1 MSIKDIKAE
10 ARRKLALNMHQ
21 AIVVYTIEFAIFI
34 TLIALV
40 SIAAVCIE
48 IASGAPVVAAAVM
61 IVYGVALMLIAIT
74 CSGLVNY
81 AMIDHYLT
89 SYKCKPYNIR
99 RIGEVIARNGIIK
112 IFRLNVVRTLLG
124 FLLSLLLIVPGVIY
138 LVRTSMANHLMIAN
152 PKMTTSTALRAS
164 SKVMSGKTGT
174 YFGLVMSFIGWYA
187 LGIVTLGIGFIF
199 IMPYVN
205 LAKTVYYKRN
215 LQGDKTVYNIAAQ
228 PVSPIASTPGE
239 MPPQYA
245 PQTEPI
251 STVRPAEPT
260 AEAINPIETLG
271 AEDMAE
277 MNAAMRDFG
286 AEVQE
291 VPLTPVVTN
300 MRKSST
306 ASADVVVEPLAVD
319 RTAEPTAE
327 PIAAEPTAGVDAQA
341 NALGADSDIVEI
353 VKPLTTQEI
362 QASDDIQQRRIDAL
376 YSGVSPVKT
385 PKRDYISHGGISDS
399 HDGFVDSFDDPEP
412 APTTSTTVEPAATE
426 PVVSP
431 SAPPASSRDE
441 EIVMTDEQF
450 DAFMR
455 EFDAP
460 KQEPAFTPLRRTPN
474 KPEPAPNK
482 PEPAPPHASVPE
494 RPEPRVRAA
503 SARTAERPAS
513 GGTVRQTPPAEPA
526 QRSGESRAE
535 MLRREREERIQK
547 LRNSRK

>member
-34 TLIALV
+34 TLLALV

-89 SYKCKPYNIR
+89 SYKCKPYNVR
-99 RIGEVIARNGIIK
+99 RIGEVIARNGIVK
-112 IFRLNVVRTLLG
+112 IFKLNVVRTLLG

-152 PKMTTSTALRAS
+152 PKMTTSTALSAS
-164 SKVMSGKTGT
+164 NKVMGGKTGA
-174 YFGLVMSFIGWYA
+174 YFGLIMSFIGWYA

-205 LAKTVYYKRN
+205 LSKTVYYKRN

-228 PVSPIASTPGE
+228 PVSPIASAPGE
-239 MPPQYA
+239 MPPQYV

-251 STVRPAEPT
+251 SAVRAAEPV
-260 AEAINPIETLG
+260 AESVNPIETLG

-306 ASADVVVEPLAVD
+306 ASAEVTVEPIA
-319 RTAEPTAE
+319 AE
-327 PIAAEPTAGVDAQA
+327 PIAAEAVTVEPQSSTDAAQPA
-341 NALGADSDIVEI
+341 QPAQSDRPAADADSDIVEI
-353 VKPLTTQEI
+353 VKPLTTQELKD
-362 QASDDIQQRRIDAL
+362 SDEIVKRRIAAL
-376 YSGVSPVKT
+376 YSGVSPEKP
-385 PKRDYISHGGISDS
+385 PKRDYISHVGSSGDK
-399 HDGFVDSFDDPEP
+399 DGFVDSFDDPEP
-412 APTTSTTVEPAATE
+412 TAVEPAATE
-426 PVVSP
+426 PAAP
-431 SAPPASSRDE
+431 QSAASASSRDE

-460 KQEPAFTPLRRTPN
+460 KQDPSFTPLRRTPQ
-474 KPEPAPNK
+474 KPEPTREPQK
-482 PEPAPPHASVPE
+482 PEPKAHV
-494 RPEPRVRAA
+494 EPTR
-503 SARTAERPAS
+503 EPQKPAS
-513 GGTVRQTPPAEPA
+513 GGSVVRTPPVNPA
-526 QRSGESRAE
+526 PSGESRAE